1 MNFHTRFD
9 PPPSPCRSV
18 GGRSMTHQEFA
29 AECDINTIVARAGA
43 GLVQLSRPAGPL
55 FTDVSEVPTTYQE
68 CVEMLMTAEEQFA
81 SLPAKMRERFAND
94 PGQLLDF
101 LGNES
106 NREEAIQLGLLAAP
120 VVSPAQ
126 PVSELK
132 QKDSSTSEPAS

>member
-9 PPPSPCRSV
+9 PPPSPRRAV

-29 AECDINTIVARAGA
+29 AECDINTIVARAGV

-55 FTDVSEVPTTYQE
+55 FTDISEVPDNYQE
-68 CVEMLMTAEEQFA
+68 CVDLLIAADEQFS
-81 SLPAKMRERFAND
+81 SLPSKLRERFGND
-94 PGQLLDF
+94 PGQLLAF

-120 VVSPAQ
+120 SVEPAE
-126 PVSELK
+126 PVRELK
-132 QKDSSTSEPAS
+132 QKETSTSESAS

>member
-1 MNFHTRFD
+1 MKFHTLFD
-9 PPPSPCRSV
+9 PPPSPRRSV

-55 FTDVSEVPTTYQE
+55 FTDISDVPDNYQE
-68 CVEMLMTAEEQFA
+68 CVEMLMAAEDQFA
-81 SLPAKMRERFAND
+81 SLPASMRERFGND

-106 NREEAIQLGLLAAP
+106 NREEAIRLGLLAAP
-120 VVSPAQ
+120 SVEPAE
-126 PVSELK
+126 PVRELK
-132 QKDSSTSEPAS
+132 PKESSTSEQAS